1 MHIKAV
7 SKKKVTAFPNIFY
20 FFFLLVKCNMVF
32 PGKGYLEF
40 MCKVKEEMEGELNRS
55 YISSLKR

>member
-7 SKKKVTAFPNIFY
+7 SKTKVTTFPNIFY
-20 FFFLLVKCNMVF
+20 FFVKCDIVF

-40 MCKVKEEMEGELNRS
+40 MWKVKDKMEGELNRL
-55 YISSLKR
+55 YISSLKP